1 MGYDSRVQFKGFA
14 DPRAKKPADWDES
27 EDGPW
32 EAPMKTDVTLD
43 TLALWLRMNGM
54 KMPAI
59 GTIAELDELVKSF
72 MTGGMKDADVD
83 AAKKLAE
90 GEHKNDKKAPIYV
103 KIMEKVK
110 AKGVDYISTEL
121 ARVQKILTGKISSEK
136 QAEMNDKVKIL
147 NVFADNK

>member
-1 MGYDSRVQFKGFA
+1 MGI
-14 DPRAKKPADWDES
+14 
-27 EDGPW
+27 
-32 EAPMKTDVTLD
+32 
-43 TLALWLRMNGM
+43 

-59 GTIAELDELVKSF
+59 GSIAEMDELVKSF

-90 GEHKNDKKAPIYV
+90 GEHKNDNKAPLYV

-110 AKGVDYISTEL
+110 SKGADYISTEL
-121 ARVQKILTGKISSEK
+121 ARVQKILSGKITPEK

-147 NVFADNK
+147 NVFAD